1 MANTKRKPEEAPK
14 RSPGK
19 SKFVFPKREA
29 PPVDNTYF
37 DRLYSE
43 LQQEKPDSD
52 IPTPANEVS
61 ILTDANPIPGN
72 EELTDEAALNSNQSP
87 SLSHIAEI
95 SETSHVDN
103 KTAHFNES
111 PENETLNQDLA
122 GQISG
127 PEFTLE
133 STTSKQLTF
142 PAISS
147 EDKHTWADSEQAL
160 NTYCKPETSSYV
172 DQLKL
177 KYRLS
182 KGEANVFRYLLG
194 ATHDTGQ
201 GECYITIPKLAEA
214 ASLTTR
220 GCQLALK
227 SLQMRGFV
235 VRTEEYDPTNRL
247 GIKIQVNYI
256 SI

>member
-1 MANTKRKPEEAPK
+1 MANTKRKPEETPK

-29 PPVDNTYF
+29 LPVDNTYF
-37 DRLYSE
+37 DRLFSE

-52 IPTPANEVS
+52 AITQVGEISTLAETNRTPG
-61 ILTDANPIPGN
+61 D
-72 EELTDEAALNSNQSP
+72 EELSDQAAFHSNQST
-87 SLSHIAEI
+87 SLSHISEI
-95 SETSHVDN
+95 PEASHFDN
-103 KTAHFNES
+103 EDAGVNEL
-111 PENETLNQDLA
+111 PGNEPLNRDLA
-122 GQISG
+122 SEPSG
-127 PEFTLE
+127 PEFAPK
-133 STTSKQLTF
+133 SVVSKQ
-142 PAISS
+142 IVSS
-147 EDKHTWADSEQAL
+147 VNSPGNKELGAVPEEAPNSF
-160 NTYCKPETSSYV
+160 CKPETSSYV

-182 KGEANVFRYLLG
+182 KGEATVFRYLLG
-194 ATHDTGQ
+194 ATHDNDQ
-201 GECYITIPKLAEA
+201 GDCYITIPRLAEA

-247 GIKIQVNYI
+247 GIKLQVNFI
-256 SI
+256 SL

>member
-1 MANTKRKPEEAPK
+1 MANTKRKPEESAK

-43 LQQEKPDSD
+43 LQEQKPDSD
-52 IPTPANEVS
+52 MPTSVGEVA
-61 ILTDANPIPGN
+61 ILEEPNPSLG
-72 EELTDEAALNSNQSP
+72 DDALNDHDVLTADQDIAF
-87 SLSHIAEI
+87 SHTAEI
-95 SETSHVDN
+95 SGTIPLD
-103 KTAHFNES
+103 NES
-111 PENETLNQDLA
+111 IHISELPGDEPLNQNLTSEPNRLELA
-122 GQISG
+122 
-127 PEFTLE
+127 PEIVE
-133 STTSKQLTF
+133 STRLASAVTS
-142 PAISS
+142 PEGENI
-147 EDKHTWADSEQAL
+147 WATNDQVIDI
-160 NTYCKPETSSYV
+160 YCKPETSNYV
-172 DQLKL
+172 DRLKL

-194 ATHDTGQ
+194 ASHDKGQ
-201 GECYITIPKLAEA
+201 GECYITIPRLAQA

-247 GIKIQVNYI
+247 GIKIHVNLI
-256 SI
+256 SL

>member
-43 LQQEKPDSD
+43 LQQEKLDSD
-52 IPTPANEVS
+52 IPT
-61 ILTDANPIPGN
+61 PGN
-72 EELTDEAALNSNQSP
+72 EELTDQTALNSNQSP
-87 SLSHIAEI
+87 SFSHIAEI
-95 SETSHVDN
+95 PETSHVDN
-103 KTAHFNES
+103 ETARFNEL
-111 PENETLNQDLA
+111 PENEALNQDLA
-122 GQISG
+122 GELSRSRFT
-127 PEFTLE
+127 PENI
-133 STTSKQLTF
+133 TSKQLTS
-142 PAISS
+142 PATSS
-147 EDKHTWADSEQAL
+147 EDEPIWAASEQAL
-160 NTYCKPETSSYV
+160 NAYCKPETSSYV
-172 DQLKL
+172 DRLKL

-194 ATHDTGQ
+194 ATHDNGR

-227 SLQMRGFV
+227 SLQIRGFV
-235 VRTEEYDPTNRL
+235 VRAEEYDPTNRL
-247 GIKIQVNYI
+247 GIKIQVNLI
-256 SI
+256 SL

>member
-52 IPTPANEVS
+52 IATPVSEVS
-61 ILTDANPIPGN
+61 ILADANPTPGN
-72 EELTDEAALNSNQSP
+72 EELTDQAALNSNEIS
-87 SLSHIAEI
+87 SFIAEI

-103 KTAHFNES
+103 ETARFNELQ
-111 PENETLNQDLA
+111 ENEALNQDLA
-122 GQISG
+122 GKLIR
-127 PEFTLE
+127 PEFTPE
-133 STTSKQLTF
+133 SITSKQLTS
-142 PAISS
+142 PATSS
-147 EDKHTWADSEQAL
+147 EDKHIEAASEQAL

-172 DQLKL
+172 DGLKL

-194 ATHDTGQ
+194 ATHDNGQ

-227 SLQMRGFV
+227 NLQMRGFV
-235 VRTEEYDPTNRL
+235 VRAEEYDPTNRL
-247 GIKIQVNYI
+247 GIKIQVNLI
-256 SI
+256 SL

>member
-1 MANTKRKPEEAPK
+1 MGNTKRKPEETPK
-14 RSPGK
+14 RNPGK

-37 DRLYSE
+37 DRLFSE

-52 IPTPANEVS
+52 TLTQVGEVS
-61 ILTDANPIPGN
+61 TIAEVGRTSVHEESTD
-72 EELTDEAALNSNQSP
+72 LAALNSDQST
-87 SLSHIAEI
+87 SLPQIAEI
-95 SETSHVDN
+95 PGTSHPDN
-103 KTAHFNES
+103 
-111 PENETLNQDLA
+111 ENIRVEELPKVEQLNQRSASEPSRLVPPPESEA
-122 GQISG
+122 SKPLPSSTISPRDDQLQSA
-127 PEFTLE
+127 PE
-133 STTSKQLTF
+133 QAF
-142 PAISS
+142 PA
-147 EDKHTWADSEQAL
+147 
-160 NTYCKPETSSYV
+160 YCQPETSSYV

-194 ATHDTGQ
+194 ATHDKGQ
-201 GECYITIPKLAEA
+201 GECYITIPKLADA

-235 VRTEEYDPTNRL
+235 VRAEEYDPTNRL
-247 GIKIQVNYI
+247 GIKIQVNLI
-256 SI
+256 SL